1 MSMSTNAL
9 TEMLSG
15 QILTQQNNI
24 SNLEGQ
30 LSSGLALNKPSDNPV
45 AVTQVLSLSNQASQ
59 ISSWQAN
66 INTAQSW
73 LGTASETLNSVI
85 SAMQS
90 ARTLLL
96 QAANQGT
103 QDTTSYKAIG
113 QQLMSISNNL
123 LALANTQYEGR
134 SLFAGTSA
142 SQQAYDSSGNYL
154 GNSDAPTVIVG
165 PGAGS
170 GQAIDLSVTGP
181 AVFGSG
187 SGNIFTTL
195 SNVASALSSGTPTSS
210 QISGAITALDN
221 NLATGEQASAT
232 IGNSALEVSNMAS
245 ALTQQLTSIQ
255 NSQAQLQNINI
266 PLATTQ
272 LNNEITNYQ
281 AALWAASRAIPET
294 LQQFIAP

>member
-73 LGTASETLNSVI
+73 LGTASGTLNSVI

>member
-73 LGTASETLNSVI
+73 LGTASGTLNNVI

-113 QQLMSISNNL
+113 QQLMSISNNM

-154 GNSDAPTVIVG
+154 GNSDTPTVIVG

-187 SGNIFTTL
+187 SSNIFTTL

-210 QISGAITALDN
+210 QISGALTALDN
-221 NLATGEQASAT
+221 NLAIGEQASAT

>member
-73 LGTASETLNSVI
+73 LGTASGTLNSVI

-113 QQLMSISNNL
+113 QQLMSISNNM

-154 GNSDAPTVIVG
+154 GNSDTPTVIVG

-187 SGNIFTTL
+187 SSNIFTTL

-210 QISGAITALDN
+210 QISGALTALDN
-221 NLATGEQASAT
+221 NLAIGEQASAT